1 MSLLEESSV
10 PRKTAF
16 FSTGAGLA
24 ASIGNAS
31 LFIAS
36 DIASSPAR
44 DLLGLFRQSAI
55 AAPDSVGVV
64 LALARVVAQH
74 GFESVPP
81 FACVIADSADVHAIV
96 YGNLKATV
104 RTTQSSET
112 LDGATA
118 VTWADRRFE
127 GTLVDF
133 AVGEPLDPASSWFF
147 AEGIVPA
154 SGMVVSAP
162 VDTGRSFTP
171 TAFESRFDDATANRE
186 VIAASAASALIDLTE
201 PDTLPEPALAQAR
214 PDLPPPPPPPPYVDN
229 EAPSRASVSADAPA
243 GGVALAETR
252 AVAGMACTNG
262 HLNRPDA
269 ALCELCYA
277 ELDRGRGTVIGTR
290 PSLGVLVFD
299 DGARRVDL
307 TRPVIVGV
315 SPPTDVVIAGEDAE
329 TVIIDSDVDGVSDT
343 QFEVHFESWDVF
355 VIDRS
360 TTGTFLDDASGRR
373 HRLPRHAR
381 VKLRPGSVIAF
392 GEHSVRVDSSH

>member
-1 MSLLEESSV
+1 MH
-10 PRKTAF
+10 RKTAF
-16 FSTGAGLA
+16 FSTGSGLA

-44 DLLGLFRQSAI
+44 DLLSLFRQSAV

-64 LALARVVAQH
+64 RALARVVAQH

-81 FACVIADSADVHAIV
+81 FACVIAGNSDAHAIV
-96 YGNLKATV
+96 YGNLKATI

-112 LDGATA
+112 LDGAMA
-118 VTWADRRFE
+118 VTWVDRRFE

-154 SGMVVSAP
+154 AGMVVSTP
-162 VDTGRSFTP
+162 VDNDRSFTP
-171 TAFESRFDDATANRE
+171 SAYESRFDDSRANRE
-186 VIAASAASALIDLTE
+186 VIAASATASLIDLTE
-201 PDTLPEPALAQAR
+201 ASLPEPVADQAR
-214 PDLPPPPPPPPYVDN
+214 PDLPPPPPPPYVEAD
-229 EAPSRASVSADAPA
+229 APSRPSVSADAPTG

-277 ELDRGRGTVIGTR
+277 ELDRGRGTVIGAR

-307 TRPVIVGV
+307 NRPVIVGV
-315 SPPTDVVIAGEDAE
+315 SPPSDVVIAGEDAE

-360 TTGTFLDDASGRR
+360 TTGTFLDDAAGRR

-381 VKLRPGSVIAF
+381 VKLRPGSMIAF
-392 GEHSVRVDSSH
+392 GEHTVRVDSAT

>member
-1 MSLLEESSV
+1 LEESSV
-10 PRKTAF
+10 HRKTAF

-36 DIASSPAR
+36 DIASPPAR
-44 DLLGLFRQSAI
+44 DLLSLFRQSAV
-55 AAPDSVGVV
+55 ATPDSVGVV
-64 LALARVVAQH
+64 RALARVVAQH

-81 FACVIADSADVHAIV
+81 FACVIAADADVHAIV
-96 YGNLKATV
+96 YGHLKATV
-104 RTTQSSET
+104 RTAQGGET
-112 LDGATA
+112 LDGSMA

-154 SGMVVSAP
+154 SGMVVSTPLAGEP
-162 VDTGRSFTP
+162 LPLSSVTPSF
-171 TAFESRFDDATANRE
+171 EDLVANRE
-186 VIAASAASALIDLTE
+186 VVAASATADVIDLTD
-201 PDTLPEPALAQAR
+201 PVSLPEPVAAQAR
-214 PDLPPPPPPPPYVDN
+214 PDLHPPPPPPPPYVE
-229 EAPSRASVSADAPA
+229 EAPQRSSGSADRA
-243 GGVALAETR
+243 GVALVETR

-269 ALCELCYA
+269 ALCELCFG
-277 ELDRGRGTVIGTR
+277 ELDRGQGTVIGVR

-299 DGARRVDL
+299 KGARRVDL
-307 TRPVIVGV
+307 IRPVIVGLA
-315 SPPTDVVIAGEDAE
+315 PPTDVVIAGEDAE
-329 TVIIDSDVDGVSDT
+329 TVIIDSDTDGVSDT

-360 TTGTFLDDASGRR
+360 TTGTFLDDAAGRR

-381 VKLRPGSVIAF
+381 VKLRTGSVIAF
-392 GEHSVRVDSSH
+392 GEHTVRVDSSR

>member
-1 MSLLEESSV
+1 MWEESSV
-10 PRKTAF
+10 HRKTAF

-44 DLLGLFRQSAI
+44 DLLSLFRQSAI
-55 AAPDSVGVV
+55 SSPDSVGVV
-64 LALARVVAQH
+64 RALARVVAQH

-81 FACVIADSADVHAIV
+81 FACVIAADTDVHAIV
-96 YGNLKATV
+96 YGALKATV
-104 RTTQSSET
+104 RTTQNSET
-112 LDGATA
+112 LDGSLA

-154 SGMVVSAP
+154 SGMVVTTA
-162 VDTGRSFTP
+162 VDNEPSFTP
-171 TAFESRFDDATANRE
+171 SAFASRLDELVASRE
-186 VIAASAASALIDLTE
+186 VVAASATADVIDLTE
-201 PDTLPEPALAQAR
+201 PVSLPEPVAAQAR
-214 PDLPPPPPPPPYVDN
+214 PDLPPPPPPPPYIDN
-229 EAPSRASVSADAPA
+229 EAPARPSGSADGLGRSGATL
-243 GGVALAETR
+243 VETR

-269 ALCELCYA
+269 ALCELCFA
-277 ELDRGRGTVIGTR
+277 ELDRGRGTVIGAR

-299 DGARRVDL
+299 EGARRVDL

-360 TTGTFLDDASGRR
+360 TTGTFLDDATGRR

-381 VKLRPGSVIAF
+381 VKLRTGSVIAF
-392 GEHSVRVDSSH
+392 GEHTVRVDSSR